1 MGRVLFVIPEEC
13 IVFSVDGRQEDI
25 KAYNENNL
33 FQHSPSGEFPE
44 DEIDYFTSRGQHVNK
59 VDVLSLV
66 HGARRTNNFI
76 IGVKDPRSVDAAGA
90 TIL

>member
-1 MGRVLFVIPEEC
+1 MASIRITLSKI
-13 IVFSVDGRQEDI
+13 
-25 KAYNENNL
+25 L
-33 FQHSPSGEFPE
+33 TGEFPE
-44 DEIDYFTSRGQHVNK
+44 EDIKFLEARGHQVDK

-76 IGVKDPRSVDAAGA
+76 IGVKDPRSMDAAGA

>member
-1 MGRVLFVIPEEC
+1 MKFM
-13 IVFSVDGRQEDI
+13 FD
-25 KAYNENNL
+25 
-33 FQHSPSGEFPE
+33 HSSPGEFPE
-44 DEIDYFTSRGQHVNK
+44 DEIDYFTTRGQHVDK
-59 VDVLSLV
+59 VEVLSLV

>member
-1 MGRVLFVIPEEC
+1 MGHYC
-13 IVFSVDGRQEDI
+13 S
-25 KAYNENNL
+25 NENNFFKPFL
-33 FQHSPSGEFPE
+33 LGEFPE
-44 DEIDYFTSRGQHVNK
+44 EDISYFTTRGEHVNK
-59 VDVLSLV
+59 VEVLSIV